1 MKQDGRDQNFQD
13 RHRGQIDQL
22 RQKEKAHAFA
32 LSTNRIPQE
41 KRPSRLN
48 DKISSKLIRPFKMHF
63 LHCIVFALT
72 ALSRLVSAEISPEY
86 LNAVT
91 AASNA
96 SLLWGPYR
104 SNLYFGV
111 KPRLPN
117 SLLTGLLWLNADDY
131 KSFSG
136 TTHSQVP
143 SLHGF

>member
-1 MKQDGRDQNFQD
+1 
-13 RHRGQIDQL
+13 
-22 RQKEKAHAFA
+22 
-32 LSTNRIPQE
+32 
-41 KRPSRLN
+41 
-48 DKISSKLIRPFKMHF
+48 MHF
-63 LHCIVFALT
+63 LHRIVFALT
-72 ALSRLVSAEISPEY
+72 ALSPLVSAEIPPEF

-136 TTHSQVP
+136 TARSQMP
-143 SLHGF
+143 SQHGF

>member
-1 MKQDGRDQNFQD
+1 VIRISPINIVSK
-13 RHRGQIDQL
+13 
-22 RQKEKAHAFA
+22 
-32 LSTNRIPQE
+32 STNFAKRTSPRVRPVNEPPSQE

-48 DKISSKLIRPFKMHF
+48 DKISLRKFRPFKMHF
-63 LHCIVFALT
+63 LHRIVFALT
-72 ALSRLVSAEISPEY
+72 ALSPLVSAEIPPEF

-136 TTHSQVP
+136 TARSQMP
-143 SLHGF
+143 SQHGF